1 MYYMNPMI
9 FNSNVKEITAFTK
22 IIEINTDSVETTSG
36 ISMLTH

>member
-9 FNSNVKEITAFTK
+9 YVSNFKEIPAFTK

-36 ISMLTH
+36 ITTLTH